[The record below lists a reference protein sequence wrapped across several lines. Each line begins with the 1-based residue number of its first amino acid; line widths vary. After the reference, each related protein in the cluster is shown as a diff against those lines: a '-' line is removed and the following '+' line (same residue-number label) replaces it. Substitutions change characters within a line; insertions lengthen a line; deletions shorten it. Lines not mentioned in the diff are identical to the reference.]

1 MRNRQAMLELIRQAY
16 AARGEGDLDGLMK
29 AFQQHQIPRNHL
41 SVRSKHDGSRPA
53 YLLNRL
59 FTLRCGCSPP

>member
-29 AFQQHQIPRNHL
+29 AFNSTKSRANHL
-41 SVRSKHDGSRPA
+41 FVRVKHDGARPG
-53 YLLNRL
+53 YRLNRL